1 MRCLRY
7 TFAKIFALACGCVVL
22 PHNLLFLSVAL
33 RSELWQLIDVY
44 SGSPLDNYI
53 DVLQGDLLTLAEN
66 QVFEASSLVLQ
77 RCQHFVLFQ
86 ET

>member
-1 MRCLRY
+1 MRCLGY
-7 TFAKIFALACGCVVL
+7 TFAKIFALACDGVVL

-33 RSELWQLIDVY
+33 RSELRQLIDVY
-44 SGSPLDNYI
+44 SGSPLDNDI
-53 DVLQGDLLTLAEN
+53 DVLQGDLLTLAEY